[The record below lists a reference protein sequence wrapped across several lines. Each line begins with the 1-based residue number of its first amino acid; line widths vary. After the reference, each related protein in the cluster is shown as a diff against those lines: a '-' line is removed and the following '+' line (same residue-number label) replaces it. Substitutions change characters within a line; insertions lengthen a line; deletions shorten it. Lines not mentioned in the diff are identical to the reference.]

1 MTGGLPRRVL
11 VALLRCR
18 GGLAYGSAELV
29 KFAFSIV
36 QLAIDHLQPRNE
48 RTHVDTRGLHDPIR
62 YFDGGLLQYAKNTL
76 NIYAA
81 NSILLKYPT
90 DGRPAYLG
98 GLGWRR
104 CDEPKLEKPRGGE
117 LIGELQHLGIIPP

>member
-1 MTGGLPRRVL
+1 MVL

-62 YFDGGLLQYAKNTL
+62 YFDGGLLQYAKNPSMRRIRYCL
-76 NIYAA
+76 
-81 NSILLKYPT
+81 SIRPT
-90 DGRPAYLG
+90 DDLRTWVALAGVGAMSQSLRNHGAVSSSVSSSIWG
-98 GLGWRR
+98 
-104 CDEPKLEKPRGGE
+104 
-117 LIGELQHLGIIPP
+117 